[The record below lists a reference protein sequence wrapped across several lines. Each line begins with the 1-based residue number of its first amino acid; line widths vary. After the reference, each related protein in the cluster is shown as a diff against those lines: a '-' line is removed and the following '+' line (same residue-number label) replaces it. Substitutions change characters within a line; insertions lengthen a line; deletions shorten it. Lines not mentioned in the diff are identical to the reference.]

1 VQAFAAGCAIAT
13 GGVLKSFIA
22 WLAEGGL
29 FGQAMAVPV
38 TGYGAVYAIEI
49 VLLLAT
55 LVAVAPLLRA
65 AGQDQS
71 SRPKLA

>member
-1 VQAFAAGCAIAT
+1 VLIGFGSALFVVGTLSAAMGTA
-13 GGVLKSFIA
+13 K
-22 WLAEGGL
+22 GGL